1 MQATLF
7 IPQGNL
13 LSKLLIFSDT
23 TQTVSVG
30 TSSGGTQIID
40 ARNIVAH
47 DYLIHTED
55 VYAATADKTLYI
67 TSTNPVT
74 LKYKMTQ

>member
-1 MQATLF
+1 MQAILV

-23 TQTVSVG
+23 TQAVSVG
-30 TSSGGTQIID
+30 TAPAGTQIID
-40 ARNIVAH
+40 AKNIVGG

-55 VYAATADKTLYI
+55 IYAATADKPLYI

-74 LKYKMTQ
+74 LKYKLSQ